1 MPRCV
6 IGVDLGGTN
15 VRAQALYEDG
25 TDAGPRVELPSYAQS
40 GTAAIMDQV
49 AAAVSEASKG
59 LSVVPDTVGMAI
71 PGHVDDAAGMVK
83 WSPNLGHMLDGV
95 FHYWKDV
102 PVRALMAERT
112 KLRLVMANDA
122 NCAGLGEYMYGSGR
136 GSTACL
142 VMFTLGTG
150 IGSGVVLGGP
160 SVQGGTS
167 RPLLLLG
174 GNMGGVEFGHMVV
187 HKDGPSTTA
196 GTYGTVESYCQ
207 RDRIV
212 ERAVYRLMRG
222 RESSLHAMCGGDFSL
237 VSPKMLDDA
246 ADQGDAL
253 ALEVW
258 AEIGSFLGVG
268 VGNAVNVF
276 APSIVAIGGQIAKA
290 HAHFMGAVMREARNT
305 AIPSLMA
312 DCQVVPAELIEDAG
326 LLGAGALAFQA

>member
-1 MPRCV
+1 MRCV

-15 VRAQALYEDG
+15 VRAQALFQDG
-25 TDAGPRVELPSYAQS
+25 SEAGPRVELPSYAQS

-49 AAAVSEASKG
+49 AAAISEASKG
-59 LSVVPDTVGMAI
+59 LTMAPEAVGMAI
-71 PGHVDDAAGMVK
+71 PGHVDDVAGLVK

-102 PVRALMAERT
+102 PVRTLMAERS

-122 NCAGLGEYMYGSGR
+122 NCAALGEYMYGVGR
-136 GSTACL
+136 GDAACL

-150 IGSGVVLGGP
+150 IGSGVVLGSG
-160 SVQGGTS
+160 SVQGGTPH
-167 RPLLLLG
+167 PLLLLG
-174 GNMGGVEFGHMVV
+174 GNKGGVEFGHMVV

-222 RESSLHAMCGGDFSL
+222 RDSLLTSMCGGDFSL
-237 VSPKMLDDA
+237 VSPKMLDEA

-258 AEIGSFLGVG
+258 SEIGTFLGVG
-268 VGNAVNVF
+268 VGNAINVF
-276 APSIVAIGGQIAKA
+276 APSVVAIGGQIAKA
-290 HAHFMGAVMREARNT
+290 HAHFMGAVMREAQNT

-312 DCQVVPAELIEDAG
+312 DCQILPAELIEDAG

>member
-1 MPRCV
+1 V

-15 VRAQALYEDG
+15 VRAQALYQDG
-25 TDAGPRVELPSYAQS
+25 SDAGSRVELPSYAQS

-59 LSVVPDTVGMAI
+59 LAEVPEAVGMAI
-71 PGHVDDAAGMVK
+71 PGHVDDVAGLVK

-102 PVRALMAERT
+102 PVRALMSERT
-112 KLRLVMANDA
+112 KLKLVMANDA
-122 NCAGLGEYMYGSGR
+122 NCAALGEYMYGSGK
-136 GSTACL
+136 GDTTCL

-160 SVQGGTS
+160 SVQGGVP

-174 GNMGGVEFGHMVV
+174 GNKGGVEFGHMVV

-222 RESSLHAMCGGDFSL
+222 RPSKLHSMCSGDFSL
-237 VSPKMLDDA
+237 VSPKMIDMA
-246 ADQGDAL
+246 ADEGDEL
-253 ALEVW
+253 AREVW
-258 AEIGSFLGVG
+258 AEVGSFLGVA

-276 APSIVAIGGQIAKA
+276 APSVVAIGGQIAKG
-290 HAHFMGAVMREARNT
+290 HPYFMPTLMREAHNT
-305 AIPSLMA
+305 AIPTLMA
-312 DCQVVPAELIEDAG
+312 DCQVVPAELIENAG
-326 LLGAGALAFQA
+326 LMGAGALAFQAVGG